1 MATPEDGLRAAEEA
15 TKAVLKEC
23 ERQNYLLQKSLDE
36 NHGTFDDLAKDLL
49 KVRRNK
55 KSPDAALKAIQFTY
69 ALKDVNPAQKVEHS
83 GKTDINVVVTNFG
96 NNGSGKET

>member
-1 MATPEDGLRAAEEA
+1 MTTPDEEGKAAREA
-15 TKAVLKEC
+15 EKEVLKEC
-23 ERQNYLLQKSLDE
+23 ERQSYLLQKSLNE
-36 NHGTFDDLAKDLL
+36 NFGTFDDLAKDLL

-96 NNGSGKET
+96 NGDKSNET